1 MPQTQS
7 AADGPIFR
15 DAVAFQPEEHGL
27 ARGAIYE
34 RTIGASLTRVWENVL
49 DWEHLPHL
57 HAGSFASLSLE
68 AAGPWGWRARLASAN
83 NPTDTF
89 VTELVIDKDTNR
101 YVARTLEGG
110 LQGTEIWTTLSPRS
124 AHETDIHVEYWVPKS
139 LGDAV
144 EKVGQAHVAVYKT
157 LWTEDENMMV
167 YREGALQ
174 RRGGNTAGPIDLGP
188 LSDVKARL
196 PLVLDFENQKVR
208 VDQINGELVVF
219 SARCPHM
226 LGPLEQPPIEKGC
239 VTCPWHGYRFD
250 VRTGQSADGRNLKLS
265 QVAVIDVDAS
275 TQRVRLLAAADHLPV

>member
-1 MPQTQS
+1 VTQTQP
-7 AADGPIFR
+7 AVDGPIFR
-15 DAVAFQPEEHGL
+15 DAVAFRPEENGL
-27 ARGAIYE
+27 ACGAVYE

-68 AAGPWGWRARLASAN
+68 AAGAWGWRARLASAN

-89 VTELVIDKDTNR
+89 VTELVIDKDANR

-124 AHETDIHVEYWVPKS
+124 AHETDIHVEYWVPDS

-144 EKVGQAHVAVYKT
+144 EKVGQAHVAVYET
-157 LWTEDENMMV
+157 LWSEDEDMMV

-174 RRGGNTAGPIDLGP
+174 RRTGKSTASIDLGP
-188 LSDVKARL
+188 LEDLKAQL
-196 PLVLDFENQKVR
+196 PLVLDFDGQKVR
-208 VDQINGELVVF
+208 IDEVEGELVAF

-226 LGPLEQPPIEKGC
+226 LGPLEDAPIKNGC
-239 VTCPWHGYRFD
+239 VTCPWHGYQFD
-250 VRTGQSADGRNLKLS
+250 VRTGRSVDGRKLKLS
-265 QVAVIDVDAS
+265 QVAAIDVDAG
-275 TQRVRLLAAADHLPV
+275 TQRVRLRAATDHLPV